1 MKSREEEIRALLST
15 ARTIAVVGL
24 SDKPDRD
31 SNGVARYL
39 LGQGY
44 DIIPVNP
51 NLTEVLG
58 RRSYPSLRDIPTDRE
73 VDIVDIFRRSDQVPP
88 VVDDAIARGV
98 GAVWMQ
104 LGVRNEAAAK
114 AAESQGIPVYQD
126 LCIMQEHRRLH
137 IGPVGGGTPTR
148 GSQDY

>member
-1 MKSREEEIRALLST
+1 MAASDEETRSLLSR

-31 SNGVARYL
+31 SHAVARYL

-51 NLTEVLG
+51 NLTAVLG
-58 RRSYPSLRDIPTDRE
+58 RRAFPSIRDVPAERQI
-73 VDIVDIFRRSDQVPP
+73 DIVDIFRRSDQVAPA
-88 VVDDAIARGV
+88 VDEAIARGV

-104 LGVRNEAAAK
+104 LGVENEAAAK
-114 AAESQGIPVYQD
+114 AARAHGIPVYQN
-126 LCIMQEHRRLH
+126 LCIMQEHRRLQ
-137 IGPVGGGTPTR
+137 IGRIRESLSTGH
-148 GSQDY
+148 SQIS